1 MTEPLP
7 FVTEAERKALRRNMR
22 RIRRRLTPGERREAA
37 ERLAR
42 NLRNSDAVRR
52 ADRIGVYRPHG
63 GELDVLHGFRHA
75 LLRDKRLFL
84 PALDP
89 LRHGMLRFVRWD
101 GDTRLVT
108 NRFGIAEP
116 CLKFNRYNPVW
127 SLDLILMPLV
137 AFDEQGNR
145 LGMGGGF
152 YDRTLEALWRHPRR
166 PRLAGVAYEFQRVA
180 SLPAASWDVPLD
192 EVITDGPATTRHRR

>member
-7 FVTEAERKALRRNMR
+7 FTSEAERSALRRQMR
-22 RIRRRLTPGERREAA
+22 RSRRRLTAGERRRAG
-37 ERLAR
+37 ERLGHA
-42 NLRNSDAVRR
+42 LRTSDAVRR
-52 ADRIGVYRPHG
+52 ARRIGVYRPHN
-63 GELDVLHGFRHA
+63 GELDVLHGFRHP
-75 LLRDKRLFL
+75 LLRGKQLYL

-89 LRHGMLRFVRWD
+89 LRAGMLRFVRWD
-101 GDTRLVT
+101 RDTRLLT

-116 CLKFNRYNPVW
+116 CLQYNRFSQTW

-137 AFDEQGNR
+137 AFDNAGNR

-166 PRLAGVAYEFQRVA
+166 PRLVGVAYEFQRVA
-180 SLPAASWDVPLD
+180 ALPAAPWDIPLD
-192 EVITDGPATTRHRR
+192 EVITDCCAAPACRS